1 MEKFVHLHNHTE
13 FSLLD
18 GVARIKKLVELARNS
33 DYNYVIMTGCGE
45 EQAMWERIK
54 RNLIDN

>member
-1 MEKFVHLHNHTE
+1 MKYLKMLFVGVLLT
-13 FSLLD
+13 FSA
-18 GVARIKKLVELARNS
+18 G
-33 DYNYVIMTGCGE
+33 IMTGCGE

>member
-1 MEKFVHLHNHTE
+1 MK
-13 FSLLD
+13 
-18 GVARIKKLVELARNS
+18 KKLLALLLTGIMAMS
-33 DYNYVIMTGCGE
+33 LMTGCGE